1 MQVKRSFLFPRSY
14 IITIVLTISTMLLT
28 QQLGTSR
35 ALSVQK
41 SIASKQYR
49 WRSLSERESGYA
61 AGTVRG
67 KEVGKMDGSGEA
79 GTNSMHTNAT
89 CGFER
94 FQHKDF
100 ERGYI
105 RGCRA
110 AYERTFDRAYKQR
123 QKK

>member
-14 IITIVLTISTMLLT
+14 IITIVLTISTMLLM

-49 WRSLSERESGYA
+49 SGYA
-61 AGTVRG
+61 AGTARG
-67 KEVGKMDGSGEA
+67 KDVGKMDGSGEA

-89 CGFER
+89 CGFEQPQR
-94 FQHKDF
+94 KDF
-100 ERGYI
+100 ERGCI

-110 AYERTFDRAYKQR
+110 AYESTFDRAYKQR